1 MKENI
6 NAPATLLTYLRPKIR
21 RLLEV
26 INSTGRV
33 QNLEPRFYKTFI
45 YIYLCVWLCLKCWA
59 LVFDKDWP

>member
-1 MKENI
+1 VKENI

-26 INSTGRV
+26 INSSGRV

-45 YIYLCVWLCLKCWA
+45 YIFVCMA
-59 LVFDKDWP
+59 LFKVLGSSIFDKDWP